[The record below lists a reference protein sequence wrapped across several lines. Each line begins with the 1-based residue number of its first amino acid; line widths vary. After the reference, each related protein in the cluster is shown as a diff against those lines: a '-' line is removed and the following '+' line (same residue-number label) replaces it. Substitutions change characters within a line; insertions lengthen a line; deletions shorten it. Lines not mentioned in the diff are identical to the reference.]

1 MSSNTEFDAIIVGG
15 GHNGLAAAAY
25 LARAGRDVLVLEKL
39 EHPGGAAVSAHA
51 FDGVDARLSRYSYLV
66 SLLPQQIID
75 DLGLRIKLARR
86 RYSSYTPDPQDGSR
100 ALLVDNE
107 DEAATAASFTAVG
120 APDGEFRAF
129 TAFYAA
135 CRQLTEALWPT
146 MTSPLLPRSEARS
159 LANRAGAS
167 QAWEAM
173 IEHPIGNAIS
183 KELHSDLVRGVVLT
197 DALIGTFARAD
208 DEDLQQNICFLYH
221 LIGGGTGDWDVPVGG
236 MGAVSGELERA
247 ARDAGATILTS
258 ADVTAVRPGG
268 AVDYRH
274 GGQDR
279 TSTARWILANVAPAV
294 LERLRGTPESVLGCG
309 RAVAV
314 GGADAGA
321 DRDGNP
327 NHRREGA
334 QVKVNLLLKR
344 LPRLLDGSVS
354 PEAAFGGTFH
364 INETWS
370 QLDAAYRSA
379 AAGAVPSPLPCE
391 IYCHSLTDPSILSPE
406 LRAAGAQTLTVFGL
420 HVPDRL
426 VTAENN
432 EARRAELQ
440 SAVLA
445 SLNSVLAEPIEDLL
459 LTDADGRPCIETK
472 TTLDIERAVGMPRG
486 NIFHGGLDWPFVE
499 DGDPLDTPARRWGVA
514 TDDPRILLCGSGARR
529 GGAVSAIG
537 GHNAAMAVLE
547 SERAWPC
554 VNRTVDHAHES
565 FLPRPRPGRGQLEP
579 AAGPPGGG
587 DVLHGISRRDRP
599 DHGHS
604 QYRRRFLGAGRRR
617 EHHHDGLPDDGGDGH
632 PAQQLAGGAARCA
645 PGVLPRHRH
654 LHRGVTAVRA
664 QPGPHHADPEP
675 CPAGRRRG
683 HDGARGHPGGAARNA
698 EEGPA
703 AGHRL
708 PGVARAAGT
717 GPGAARGRRADD
729 LPVLAL
735 DLPGQPA
742 PGSGRLPGRPAPG
755 PGGRRR

>member
-1 MSSNTEFDAIIVGG
+1 MSSNKEFDAIIVGG

-25 LARAGRDVLVLEKL
+25 LARAGYEVLVLEKL

-75 DLGLRIKLARR
+75 DLGLRITLARR
-86 RYSSYTPDPQDGSR
+86 RYSSYTPDPADGGR
-100 ALLVDNE
+100 ALLVDNG
-107 DEAATAASFTAVG
+107 DEAATAASFAAVG
-120 APDGEFRAF
+120 APAGEFRAF

-159 LANRAGAS
+159 LAARAGAAE
-167 QAWEAM
+167 AWAAM
-173 IEHPIGNAIS
+173 IEHPIGHTIS
-183 KELHSDLVRGVVLT
+183 RELGNDLVRGVVLT

-268 AVDYRH
+268 VVDYRH
-274 GGQDR
+274 GGQDH
-279 TSTARWILANVAPAV
+279 SSSARWVLSNVAPAV
-294 LERLRGTPESVLGCG
+294 LDRLRSRLRDRRPDGG
-309 RAVAV
+309 AAAV
-314 GGADAGA
+314 GISAGA
-321 DRDGNP
+321 AGNP

-370 QLDAAYRSA
+370 QLDAAYRTA
-379 AAGAVPSPLPCE
+379 AAGSVPSPLPCE

-406 LRAAGAQTLTVFGL
+406 LQAAGAQTLTVFGL

-432 EARRAELQ
+432 EDRRAELQ
-440 SAVLA
+440 AAVLA

-459 LTDADGRPCIETK
+459 LTDRDGRACIETK

-499 DGDPLDTPARRWGVA
+499 DGEPLDTPARRWGVA
-514 TDDPRILLCGSGARR
+514 TDDPQILLCGSGARR

-547 SERAWPC
+547 SE
-554 VNRTVDHAHES
+554 
-565 FLPRPRPGRGQLEP
+565 
-579 AAGPPGGG
+579 PP
-587 DVLHGISRRDRP
+587 
-599 DHGHS
+599 
-604 QYRRRFLGAGRRR
+604 F
-617 EHHHDGLPDDGGDGH
+617 
-632 PAQQLAGGAARCA
+632 
-645 PGVLPRHRH
+645 
-654 LHRGVTAVRA
+654 
-664 QPGPHHADPEP
+664 
-675 CPAGRRRG
+675 
-683 HDGARGHPGGAARNA
+683 RN
-698 EEGPA
+698 G
-703 AGHRL
+703 
-708 PGVARAAGT
+708 
-717 GPGAARGRRADD
+717 
-729 LPVLAL
+729 
-735 DLPGQPA
+735 
-742 PGSGRLPGRPAPG
+742 
-755 PGGRRR
+755 